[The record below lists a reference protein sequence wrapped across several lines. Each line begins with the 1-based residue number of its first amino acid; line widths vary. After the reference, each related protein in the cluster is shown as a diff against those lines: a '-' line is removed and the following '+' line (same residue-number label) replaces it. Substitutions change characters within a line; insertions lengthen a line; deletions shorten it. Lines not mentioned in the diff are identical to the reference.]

1 MINFFLAITTRVWY
15 RGLGPGGLLDC
26 QVACRLRSP
35 TRATLGKFQKVH
47 FKAVNFKKCSNFKK
61 TSKKSKKVSIPLQKK
76 LLTKLYAQSIIAVMN
91 LVKISPENLEVANAY
106 LQNGSIQQ
114 VARSLA
120 ISENDVT
127 EILARREVRAY
138 IDSIYLDYGYRN
150 RFKLAETLDLLI
162 NEKLREAEST
172 EMYTNKDLA
181 DLLQLAHKMRMDEI
195 RAMTEYEKSR
205 ETRIQNQTNVQIN
218 ETPFG
223 AGNYG
228 KLMEKLLQS

>member
-1 MINFFLAITTRVWY
+1 
-15 RGLGPGGLLDC
+15 
-26 QVACRLRSP
+26 
-35 TRATLGKFQKVH
+35 
-47 FKAVNFKKCSNFKK
+47 
-61 TSKKSKKVSIPLQKK
+61 
-76 LLTKLYAQSIIAVMN
+76 MN

-120 ISENDVT
+120 ISESDVT
-127 EILARREVRAY
+127 EVLARREVRAY

>member
-1 MINFFLAITTRVWY
+1 MQSLLNCGIQ
-15 RGLGPGGLLDC
+15 GGGLSDC
-26 QVACRLRSP
+26 QVTCRLRSP
-35 TRATLGKFQKVH
+35 TRATLNKFEKVD
-47 FKAVNFKKCSNFKK
+47 FNA
-61 TSKKSKKVSIPLQKK
+61 KKSKKVSIPLQKK

-120 ISENDVT
+120 ISENEVT
-127 EILARREVRAY
+127 EVLARREVRAY

>member
-1 MINFFLAITTRVWY
+1 
-15 RGLGPGGLLDC
+15 
-26 QVACRLRSP
+26 
-35 TRATLGKFQKVH
+35 
-47 FKAVNFKKCSNFKK
+47 
-61 TSKKSKKVSIPLQKK
+61 
-76 LLTKLYAQSIIAVMN
+76 MN

-127 EILARREVRAY
+127 EVLARREVRAY

>member
-1 MINFFLAITTRVWY
+1 
-15 RGLGPGGLLDC
+15 
-26 QVACRLRSP
+26 
-35 TRATLGKFQKVH
+35 
-47 FKAVNFKKCSNFKK
+47 
-61 TSKKSKKVSIPLQKK
+61 
-76 LLTKLYAQSIIAVMN
+76 MN

-127 EILARREVRAY
+127 EVLARREVRAY
-138 IDSIYLDYGYRN
+138 IDSIYLDHGYRN

>member
-1 MINFFLAITTRVWY
+1 
-15 RGLGPGGLLDC
+15 
-26 QVACRLRSP
+26 
-35 TRATLGKFQKVH
+35 
-47 FKAVNFKKCSNFKK
+47 
-61 TSKKSKKVSIPLQKK
+61 
-76 LLTKLYAQSIIAVMN
+76 MN
-91 LVKISPENLEVANAY
+91 LVKISPESLEVANAY

-127 EILARREVRAY
+127 EILARREVRSY

-195 RAMTEYEKSR
+195 RAMTEYEKSVNS
-205 ETRIQNQTNVQIN
+205 TRIQNQTNVQIN

>member
-1 MINFFLAITTRVWY
+1 
-15 RGLGPGGLLDC
+15 
-26 QVACRLRSP
+26 
-35 TRATLGKFQKVH
+35 
-47 FKAVNFKKCSNFKK
+47 
-61 TSKKSKKVSIPLQKK
+61 
-76 LLTKLYAQSIIAVMN
+76 MN

>member
-1 MINFFLAITTRVWY
+1 MQSLLNCGIQ
-15 RGLGPGGLLDC
+15 GGGLSDC
-26 QVACRLRSP
+26 QVACRPRSP

-47 FKAVNFKKCSNFKK
+47 FNAVISKSSLKLKKSA
-61 TSKKSKKVSIPLQKK
+61 KKSKKVSIPLQKK
-76 LLTKLYAQSIIAVMN
+76 LLTKCIVKSIIAVMN

-127 EILARREVRAY
+127 EVLARREVRAY
-138 IDSIYLDYGYRN
+138 IDSIYLDHGYRN

>member
-1 MINFFLAITTRVWY
+1 
-15 RGLGPGGLLDC
+15 
-26 QVACRLRSP
+26 
-35 TRATLGKFQKVH
+35 
-47 FKAVNFKKCSNFKK
+47 
-61 TSKKSKKVSIPLQKK
+61 
-76 LLTKLYAQSIIAVMN
+76 MN

-120 ISENDVT
+120 ISESDVT
-127 EILARREVRAY
+127 EVLARREVRAY
-138 IDSIYLDYGYRN
+138 IDSIYLDHGYRN